1 MTGIYILIAFAAL
14 IAALLMLKVNICA
27 EYVKNGGESAESS
40 VYVTFFFGLFKIH
53 LSSDGRKR
61 KRDNDESMLRQT
73 EDDAKSALEKMHS
86 FKNTLSD
93 IAAIYGRSSE
103 YIRRRIV
110 LKETEVFVK
119 FGLDDAAATGTAVG
133 AAWGTLYG
141 MLALLGRI
149 CTVKNHS
156 FDVVPVY
163 NSIGFCMRVK
173 GIISFRLINII
184 KVAIRLYI
192 SYKRV
197 IKKENKKAVF

>member
-53 LSSDGRKR
+53 LSPDGRKH
-61 KRDNDESMLRQT
+61 KTDKDKGILRQT
-73 EDDAKSALEKMHS
+73 EDGAKSALEKIHS

-93 IAAIYGRSSE
+93 IAAIYGKSSE

-119 FGLDDAAATGTAVG
+119 FGLGDAAATGTAVG

-141 MLALLGRI
+141 ILALLGQI

-163 NSIGFCMRVK
+163 NNVGFCIRVK

-184 KVAIRLYI
+184 KVAIKLYI
-192 SYKRV
+192 SYKIV
-197 IKKENKKAVF
+197 MKKRK